1 MGVNHISDN
10 SYLLSDEFPP
20 KRVLRI
26 PSDFPEDIPVIQTSQ
41 KPVDL
46 RPENPRILRSRNKN
60 PARNEAA
67 YVKVP
72 IQRRVS
78 SHHYFDRSRNPP
90 PSSLVILNFVMDIG
104 ITNSYMQLPLRN
116 SVRTFLQLLKEM
128 RFRNLHAVIISP
140 TFLTPQTRGSSFALD
155 INPDWAENRKPDKRI
170 SAV

>member
-20 KRVLRI
+20 KRVLSI

-46 RPENPRILRSRNKN
+46 RPENARILRSRIKN
-60 PARNEAA
+60 PARDEAA

-78 SHHYFDRSRNPP
+78 SHQYFDRSRNPP
-90 PSSLVILNFVMDIG
+90 PSSLVILNFVMGMG
-104 ITNSYMQLPLRN
+104 ITNSYMQLPFRN
-116 SVRTFLQLLKEM
+116 SARTFLQLFKEM
-128 RFRNLHAVIISP
+128 RFRNLHAVIISRID
-140 TFLTPQTRGSSFALD
+140 LTSQNTRQCFTLD

-170 SAV
+170 SAA